1 MRIPGLLVALL
12 AVVFAMQ
19 VKAEPMLLSL
29 NAEQLR
35 DLELDSI
42 PPWPDGIVL
51 SGTNQHWQ
59 KVLHRGDFVVV
70 VYEAM
75 PALIDVSAPYPY
87 DEYVEV
93 LEGEVTLTSLDGD
106 KQTYGVG
113 DSFTVPKG
121 WMGTWHMP
129 VRFREL
135 IVVETQAWVA
145 SGE

>member
-1 MRIPGLLVALL
+1 MRISGLLVALL
-12 AVVFAMQ
+12 AAVFAMQ

-42 PPWPDGIVL
+42 PPWPDGVVL

-75 PALIDVSAPYPY
+75 PALIDINRDNVSA
-87 DEYVEV
+87 
-93 LEGEVTLTSLDGD
+93 
-106 KQTYGVG
+106 
-113 DSFTVPKG
+113 
-121 WMGTWHMP
+121 
-129 VRFREL
+129 
-135 IVVETQAWVA
+135 
-145 SGE
+145 SGR